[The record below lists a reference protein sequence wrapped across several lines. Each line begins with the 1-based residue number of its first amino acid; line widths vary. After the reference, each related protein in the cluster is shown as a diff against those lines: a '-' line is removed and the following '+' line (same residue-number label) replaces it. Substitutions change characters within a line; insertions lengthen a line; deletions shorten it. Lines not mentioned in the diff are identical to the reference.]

1 MIQEQPLSTSE
12 QWSDEVNSWIV
23 NTWSLSEVHEVKQMQ
38 LTPNG
43 NLTVRYVSINW
54 NLQATH
60 WQILSMIWASDK
72 EKL

>member
-1 MIQEQPLSTSE
+1 MIQEQPLNTLV
-12 QWSDEVNSWIV
+12 QWNEVVKWIV

-60 WQILSMIWASDK
+60 RQILSMIWASDK